1 MRRASTR
8 VDIGVFATAVV
19 VVGLGPGM
27 AGGPAAADT
36 IYLKNGLVY
45 RSQGA
50 PDRDAT
56 LLFLWDGLRKVVIRD
71 SKVERI
77 VADSSFRTGEK
88 FQLVQPL
95 LVHAGAMPKEVVSV
109 EAGPWDDK
117 GRRPFRYVG
126 SRLNR
131 PVSMEQAIVEIGP
144 HLVRFRGIDGFWV
157 GQVATSQVPRE
168 VILGILARVDQENQA
183 ERERVVRFLM
193 DAGWNSE
200 ARRELDRL
208 IQDFPNTELSE
219 RAEGA
224 KAYLVQ
230 AEAAERR
237 REIDVLRRAQ
247 QFRKLAKILASLE
260 SDPGLNTELMLEVK
274 ELARREEE
282 QRTADRGLATDL
294 RRLLNRLSAA
304 SREAWQKR
312 VEEAITA
319 IEEAPDAV
327 RERFASWRQATAE
340 PDRPDA
346 ELLALAMSGFVVGS
360 EAATSRIE
368 LAESLWQAREL
379 VRRYLIAPAAD
390 LREELIAELDA
401 LDWPADDGPP
411 GYAKLDR
418 VTRLVLHM
426 RPPLHAEGVEP
437 ETLLG
442 HRVTGDDD
450 DAPTDYLI
458 QLPPEYHPLRSYP
471 ALIVL
476 HSGNGP
482 RSAIEGWAGEA
493 ARRGYVVIAPEYGL
507 PGQPPDY
514 RYSPSE
520 SAAVVLALRDARR
533 RYAIDSDRVFVAGQL
548 TGGNM
553 AWDFGLAHPDQLAGI
568 IVVSGFPAK
577 YVPRYLPHHERLPL
591 YFIIGDLAP
600 AASEVI
606 YGTYLKPLILKSW
619 DVTYVEYHRRGLEE
633 FPEEIPALFD
643 WMDRHRRD
651 PVPKS
656 FEVVSA
662 RTSDAR
668 FYGVFIPE
676 FAEGRTTAPEA
687 VEILGA
693 NLSPAS
699 LKVRSSVLSNLLN
712 VQVSGVKRLVVW
724 VSPRLIDFKRK
735 LEIRVNGKPYF
746 KGQPTFELEPLL
758 EDLRLRGDRQQ
769 IYWMKVSAG

>member
-1 MRRASTR
+1 VRRASTR

-458 QLPPEYHPLRSYP
+458 QL
-471 ALIVL
+471 
-476 HSGNGP
+476 
-482 RSAIEGWAGEA
+482 
-493 ARRGYVVIAPEYGL
+493 L
-507 PGQPPDY
+507 PN
-514 RYSPSE
+514 
-520 SAAVVLALRDARR
+520 
-533 RYAIDSDRVFVAGQL
+533 
-548 TGGNM
+548 T
-553 AWDFGLAHPDQLAGI
+553 
-568 IVVSGFPAK
+568 
-577 YVPRYLPHHERLPL
+577 
-591 YFIIGDLAP
+591 
-600 AASEVI
+600 
-606 YGTYLKPLILKSW
+606 ILC
-619 DVTYVEYHRRGLEE
+619 
-633 FPEEIPALFD
+633 
-643 WMDRHRRD
+643 
-651 PVPKS
+651 
-656 FEVVSA
+656 
-662 RTSDAR
+662 
-668 FYGVFIPE
+668 
-676 FAEGRTTAPEA
+676 GRT
-687 VEILGA
+687 
-693 NLSPAS
+693 
-699 LKVRSSVLSNLLN
+699 
-712 VQVSGVKRLVVW
+712 
-724 VSPRLIDFKRK
+724 PR
-735 LEIRVNGKPYF
+735 
-746 KGQPTFELEPLL
+746 
-758 EDLRLRGDRQQ
+758 
-769 IYWMKVSAG
+769 